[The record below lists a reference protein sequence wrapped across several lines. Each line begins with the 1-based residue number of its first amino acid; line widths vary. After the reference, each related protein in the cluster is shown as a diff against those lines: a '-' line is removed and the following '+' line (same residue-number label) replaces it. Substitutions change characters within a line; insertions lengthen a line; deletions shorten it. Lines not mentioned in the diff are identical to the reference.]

1 MQKLST
7 HAKTSEW
14 QVTTGHFPWS
24 HSHSDKI
31 LINLKEVKNICEV
44 LKREQKYLLQY
55 SRQKCITM
63 EKPKLRFILQNN

>member
-31 LINLKEVKNICEV
+31 LINLKEVK
-44 LKREQKYLLQY
+44 KREQKYLLQY